1 MLKLTMD
8 GGQRSSPNSIIFP
21 FVPTG
26 HKVWTLLLRLQG
38 IELKSS
44 SLLLVTVLVDALR
57 FTFSVNKIPSNLFT
71 NVTIN
76 HFI

>member
-1 MLKLTMD
+1 MD
-8 GGQRSSPNSIIFP
+8 GGQRPFPNSIIYT

-44 SLLLVTVLVDALR
+44 SSLLVTILIYVPR
-57 FTFSVNKIPSNLFT
+57 FTCSVNKIPSD
-71 NVTIN
+71 
-76 HFI
+76 